1 MAVSAIAFGGMLWF
15 GRRAIL
21 TLWRERPYVL
31 WLSIAY
37 ILVPPIMW
45 LQGYVWRPILIY
57 RCMLYAVPGM
67 ILMVTG
73 LCLALDRRAARW
85 AGAAAVSVYAASLLL
100 TGTIRD
106 REDWRSAYD
115 YLATVAAPGDIV
127 ATCIYSPLRY
137 AATASLPLTVVTMTG
152 GQLVEIERE
161 LGGDPNWD
169 QTYFRK
175 LIFPQMTA
183 RIEGRNVSIIDLG
196 PTTTIDLAPGQ
207 SIWRVQRTTAC
218 DRFAAELDHALSAV
232 SSDAGAM
239 RMARER
245 TCAA

>member
-1 MAVSAIAFGGMLWF
+1 
-15 GRRAIL
+15 
-21 TLWRERPYVL
+21 
-31 WLSIAY
+31 
-37 ILVPPIMW
+37 
-45 LQGYVWRPILIY
+45 
-57 RCMLYAVPGM
+57 
-67 ILMVTG
+67 
-73 LCLALDRRAARW
+73 
-85 AGAAAVSVYAASLLL
+85 
-100 TGTIRD
+100 
-106 REDWRSAYD
+106 
-115 YLATVAAPGDIV
+115 
-127 ATCIYSPLRY
+127 
-137 AATASLPLTVVTMTG
+137 MTG

-183 RIEGRNVSIIDLG
+183 RIKGRNVSIIDLG

-239 RMARER
+239 RMARETNLR
-245 TCAA
+245 GVTLRQYRVVEPATLELRNLVPSELQTAR